1 MQRQRLTVIG
11 LLVLQIIAIAAFP
24 PSLYQH
30 EPQSVVLPPA
40 FFILLV
46 LSVLGM
52 NTGVLSPMA
61 GRVSLV
67 FVQGINIVVRIM
79 ILFSNLRTPRGDW
92 DWLLIGAVLIGI
104 FFSWFS
110 INQMEKRPPR
120 FLLLRQKVSG

>member
-11 LLVLQIIAIAAFP
+11 LLALQIVAIALFP

-40 FFILLV
+40 FFLLLL

-61 GRVSLV
+61 GRVALV

-79 ILFSNLRTPRGDW
+79 ILFSNLRTPAGDW
-92 DWLLIGAVLIGI
+92 DLLLIFAVLISLGL
-104 FFSWFS
+104 SWFT
-110 INQMEKRPPR
+110 INQMEKQPPR
-120 FLLLRQKVSG
+120 FLLLRQKTQG